1 MDLKNQSV
9 SELLKFHAA
18 ILNEL
23 PGRDVLRTANNP
35 TGDYAEWLF
44 CRAFDWAQAANSV
57 KGYDATDGEGIRY
70 QIKGRRLH
78 QRNTSRQLSA
88 IRDLEGFDVLAGVLF
103 DENFGIQRA
112 AMIPSSV
119 VQSRSNYTSHTNSY
133 RFLLR
138 DDIWDAKGVQDVT
151 DDLRR
156 VVNAGRVLLLSPVL
170 VCNRTETPSSVQLSS
185 ILSGNNGHLTTQHP
199 QRNTVPSLLTG
210 FRVSTMIFH

>member
-1 MDLKNQSV
+1 MNLKNQSV
-9 SELLKFHAA
+9 AELLRTHSK
-18 ILNEL
+18 ILDEL
-23 PGRDVLRTANNP
+23 RIREIVRSANNP

-44 CRAFDWAQAANSV
+44 CRAFGWEQAANSV
-57 KGYDATDGEGIRY
+57 KGYDATDTNNVRY

-112 AMIPSSV
+112 AIIPSSV

-138 DDIWDAKGVQDVT
+138 DDIWGAEGVQDVT

-156 VVNAGRVLLLSPVL
+156 VIDV
-170 VCNRTETPSSVQLSS
+170 
-185 ILSGNNGHLTTQHP
+185 
-199 QRNTVPSLLTG
+199 
-210 FRVSTMIFH
+210 